1 MGFKNKATKK
11 NKANKESRKPI
22 IRSQTGLMH
31 KGTATHMIIENQIT
45 TRRDHERMDGE
56 QIRLTTLMNTEHKHI
71 EVFETKYKQ

>member
-31 KGTATHMIIENQIT
+31 KGTATHMISNKHIEC
-45 TRRDHERMDGE
+45 DKERMDGE

>member
-31 KGTATHMIIENQIT
+31 KGTATHMISNKHREC
-45 TRRDHERMDGE
+45 DHEGMDGE
-56 QIRLTTLMNTEHKHI
+56 QIRLTTLMNTELKHI